1 MVTHWLLIIFQ
12 KNDRLFNFVVKKNLK
27 EKLPAAPHKLFW
39 NFREAVDCCPWRVF
53 LVWGTTVFF
62 YFRKTCVSRRYFP
75 RVRFGFWKK
84 KPNHPQ
90 QQQQQQRAQREWMKR
105 ELLIV
110 PGWWFFPIFLKKT
123 RNLLLLLS
131 FISSDKILANGFLFV
146 LSLTC
151 LSLSVLA
158 KRCRK
163 RRAKSSNVFTL
174 IGHGARW
181 EGGGTKLVHSTP
193 SIIQGTF
200 VNDRGENVWNLFQHN
215 KKKRRANLFGC
226 RISKKFWNEKIR
238 GLWHNAENSLFS
250 VNLRAK
256 KCEIISSGR
265 GHGAGW
271 GGGLLGGGEGRGVL
285 VPKIW
290 INFFFFFYLVA
301 AHRFVV
307 FFFSGGKKL
316 LEIICWIFVRKKR
329 IGRRN
334 LLNIFSFVVLLVRFE
349 INHRVQLFGCVPVW
363 MKWFFY

>member
-1 MVTHWLLIIFQ
+1 MIGFLILLS
-12 KNDRLFNFVVKKNLK
+12 KKMK

-84 KPNHPQ
+84 NRITHNNNNNNNVPKEN
-90 QQQQQQRAQREWMKR
+90 EWK
-105 ELLIV
+105 
-110 PGWWFFPIFLKKT
+110 GNYW
-123 RNLLLLLS
+123 
-131 FISSDKILANGFLFV
+131 
-146 LSLTC
+146 LSLADDFFQFFWKRRGTCCCCCHSFQVTKFWQMVFC
-151 LSLSVLA
+151 LSCLSRVSHCLFWQNDAGRGGQSLQMFSLWLA
-158 KRCRK
+158 TGRGGRGGRNWFIPRLQSFK
-163 RRAKSSNVFTL
+163 AHSSTTEERTCGICFNT
-174 IGHGARW
+174 
-181 EGGGTKLVHSTP
+181 T
-193 SIIQGTF
+193 
-200 VNDRGENVWNLFQHN
+200 

-271 GGGLLGGGEGRGVL
+271 GGGLLGGGQGRGVL